1 MSLNFASVAISPSP
15 VQAGAKFRLSVDVY
29 DGDFEFNETLQY
41 DAHQGFGDEARTIGG
56 VLIALPAG
64 YDDDFAF
71 GDTLKADPYQ
81 GFGNEAQT
89 IGGKL
94 VPLPRDS

>member
-41 DAHQGFGDEARTIGG
+41 DAHHASAMKRRPS
-56 VLIALPAG
+56 AAC
-64 YDDDFAF
+64 
-71 GDTLKADPYQ
+71 
-81 GFGNEAQT
+81 
-89 IGGKL
+89 
-94 VPLPRDS
+94 

>member
-15 VQAGAKFRLSVDVY
+15 VQAGTKFRLSVDVY

-41 DAHQGFGDEARTIGG
+41 DAHQGFG
-56 VLIALPAG
+56 
-64 YDDDFAF
+64 
-71 GDTLKADPYQ
+71 
-81 GFGNEAQT
+81 NEAQT